1 MANTGI
7 RQGAGSATL
16 RTRAIRLASMVAAI
30 VMLVTGSIV
39 ASNQPAFAED
49 YPSWDD
55 VAAIRNDLSA
65 SRAEVARINGIIG
78 ELQRR
83 VEETAAVAATAG
95 DAWQIAE
102 NEYQAG
108 YERTKA
114 LQLQADEANAKAR
127 QSSIQAGQMLAQ
139 LARGA
144 SQDLT
149 ATLFANPGD
158 SDDLLYGLDMSRMI
172 SAQSYAVYTRATQDR
187 NTAQSLSDTAAVAEA
202 ELKVLEEKSHVAY
215 EAAQVAS
222 AAASEAYQAQQANL
236 QTLQQQVLYLE
247 GQVPLVEAQFRAG
260 LIEKFKADV
269 NLDVAYVSEQ
279 GWVKP
284 AGGYITSGF
293 GWRVDPVGFH
303 KGTDLG
309 AGCGA
314 NIYAAT
320 YGTVTMAIYGYNGGY
335 GNMIEITHD
344 DGTATRYGHIQDGGI
359 LVSYGERVGIGQNIA
374 KVGNTGY
381 SFGCHLHFE
390 TFDGNAFVNPVGF
403 MADRGITLG

>member
-1 MANTGI
+1 MVNTGI
-7 RQGAGSATL
+7 RQGAGSVTL
-16 RTRAIRLASMVAAI
+16 RTRAIRLGSMVAAI

-39 ASNQPAFAED
+39 ASNQPAFADD

-55 VAAIRNDLSA
+55 VAAIRNDLAA
-65 SRAEVARINGIIG
+65 SRAEVDRINGIIA

-83 VEETAAVAATAG
+83 ADETAAAAAVAG
-95 DAWQIAE
+95 DKWQTAE
-102 NEYQAG
+102 NAYQAG

-114 LQLQADEANAKAR
+114 LQIQADAAKAKAE

-139 LARGA
+139 LARGTG
-144 SQDLT
+144 QDLT

-172 SAQSYAVYTRATQDR
+172 SAQSQAIYTRAIQDG
-187 NTAQSLSDTAAVAEA
+187 NTAQSLSDAAAVAEA
-202 ELKVLEEKSHVAY
+202 QLKVLEQESHVAY

-222 AAASEAYQAQQANL
+222 AAASEAYQAQQNNL

-247 GQVPLVEAQFRAG
+247 GQVPLVEAQFKAG

-269 NLDVAYVSEQ
+269 NLDVAYVSDQ
-279 GWVKP
+279 GGVKP

-335 GNMIEITHD
+335 GNMIEITHA

-359 LVSYGERVGIGQNIA
+359 LVSYGQQVAIGENIA

-390 TFDGNAFVNPVGF
+390 TFDGHAFVNPVGF